1 MAAAD
6 CPARQGRNHFHASG
20 EKRVTPPRFQSYP
33 VLAIRLEH
41 LWQKG
46 LIFLYIGKDMQMS
59 QNIERSTD
67 DPGYAPLS
75 PETPSWGPPAGTDSS
90 DPGYAP
96 ISPETPSW
104 GPPTA
109 SDSNDPG
116 YAPISPETPSW
127 GPPASSGGSTGSSGG
142 TTCTNCGNWVF
153 IPPVVTIPGG
163 SSSQSSSRLTNIRFL
178 YAATGMAPVNIRL
191 GNRTV
196 INRLQ
201 FGNAT
206 PYYLENAGYQ
216 TIVITNANTGVVLFR
231 GRLSFEN
238 GTAYT
243 VAIVNGRSGLSLM
256 QLADVPCTNR
266 SAACVRAANL
276 SPNSGGVDFFLTGA
290 GRVFQNV
297 GSYTVTNYRNILEG
311 SYRAAVSETLP
322 CTNSETIV
330 MASTY
335 VECRNTRIAIM
346 DSASVSFMNGV
357 SYTLYLI
364 GLVNQAP
371 SARILSLESDLVY

>member
-1 MAAAD
+1 M
-6 CPARQGRNHFHASG
+6 F
-20 EKRVTPPRFQSYP
+20 
-33 VLAIRLEH
+33 
-41 LWQKG
+41 
-46 LIFLYIGKDMQMS
+46 IGKDMEMS
-59 QNIERSTD
+59 RNIDASQSSAAMQRTGTD

-75 PETPSWGPPAGTDSS
+75 PETPSWGPPAASGDSDPGYAPISPETPSGGPPAASGDS

-104 GPPTA
+104 GPPA
-109 SDSNDPG
+109 
-116 YAPISPETPSW
+116 A
-127 GPPASSGGSTGSSGG
+127 SGGSTGN
-142 TTCTNCGNWVF
+142 TCTNCGNWVF
-153 IPPVVTIPGG
+153 VPPVITLPGSSAQ
-163 SSSQSSSRLTNIRFL
+163 SSSQLTNIRFL

-216 TIVITNANTGVVLFR
+216 TIVITNANTGVVLYR
-231 GRLSFEN
+231 GRFYFED
-238 GTAYT
+238 GAAYT
-243 VAIVNGRSGLSLM
+243 IAVVNGRSGLSLM
-256 QLADVPCTNR
+256 QLTDVPCPSRT
-266 SAACVRAANL
+266 AACVRAANL

-322 CTNSETIV
+322 CSNSETII

-335 VECRNTRIAIM
+335 VECRNTRIVIM

-371 SARILSLESDLVY
+371 SAQILSLESDLVY

>member
-1 MAAAD
+1 
-6 CPARQGRNHFHASG
+6 
-20 EKRVTPPRFQSYP
+20 
-33 VLAIRLEH
+33 
-41 LWQKG
+41 
-46 LIFLYIGKDMQMS
+46 LIALFIGKDMEMSAS
-59 QNIERSTD
+59 QNIDASQASAAAQR
-67 DPGYAPLS
+67 
-75 PETPSWGPPAGTDSS
+75 AGSD

-104 GPPTA
+104 GPPVS
-109 SDSNDPG
+109 SDADDPG

-127 GPPASSGGSTGSSGG
+127 GPPASSGGSSSGS
-142 TTCTNCGNWVF
+142 TCANCGNNWVF
-153 IPPVVTIPGG
+153 VPPVITLP
-163 SSSQSSSRLTNIRFL
+163 SYPAQSSSKLTNIRFL
-178 YAATGMAPVNIRL
+178 YAVTGMAPVNIRL

-216 TIVITNANTGVVLFR
+216 TIVITNANTGVVLYR
-231 GRLSFEN
+231 GRFYFED
-238 GTAYT
+238 GAAYT
-243 VAIVNGRSGLSLM
+243 IAVVNGRSGLSLM
-256 QLADVPCTNR
+256 QLTDVPCPSQ

-297 GSYTVTNYRNILEG
+297 ASYTVTNYRNILQG

-322 CTNSETIV
+322 CTNNETII

-346 DSASVSFMNGV
+346 DSTSVNFMNGV

-371 SARILSLESDLVY
+371 SAQILSLESDLVY

>member
-1 MAAAD
+1 MA
-6 CPARQGRNHFHASG
+6 
-20 EKRVTPPRFQSYP
+20 ELP
-33 VLAIRLEH
+33 VIPCISHSFEH

-46 LIFLYIGKDMQMS
+46 LIALFIGKDMDMS
-59 QNIERSTD
+59 NSRNIDASQASMAQR
-67 DPGYAPLS
+67 
-75 PETPSWGPPAGTDSS
+75 AGTD
-90 DPGYAP
+90 
-96 ISPETPSW
+96 
-104 GPPTA
+104 
-109 SDSNDPG
+109 DPG

-127 GPPASSGGSTGSSGG
+127 GPPAGSDDDPGYAPISPETPSWGPPAGSGGSSGGSTGGS
-142 TTCTNCGNWVF
+142 TCTNCGGNWVF
-153 IPPVVTIPGG
+153 VPPVVTLPSYPAQSG
-163 SSSQSSSRLTNIRFL
+163 SKLSNIRFL
-178 YAATGMAPVNIRL
+178 YAAAGMAPVNIRL
-191 GNRTV
+191 GSRTV

-216 TIVITNANTGVVLFR
+216 TIVITNANTGVVLYR
-231 GRLSFEN
+231 GRFYFED
-238 GTAYT
+238 GAAYT
-243 VAIVNGRSGLSLM
+243 IAVVNGRSGLSLM
-256 QLADVPCTNR
+256 QLTDVPCPSR

-297 GSYTVTNYRNILEG
+297 GSYSVTNYRNILEG

-322 CTNSETIV
+322 CSNSETII

-371 SARILSLESDLVY
+371 SAQILSLESDLVY